1 MEQQC
6 TEVEQT
12 EYEEQCSTSYEQLCE
27 TVEQYQCLDEEVLY
41 SDVVPI
47 SSSYGVP
54 QVSQDPD
61 LKIIMRFTFCKI
73 RDLFSLLLLVMLTL
87 PQLLMV
93 YLR

>member
-1 MEQQC
+1 MIIEHTVEQQC

-27 TVEQYQCLDEEVLY
+27 TVDHYQCLDEEPLY

-54 QVSQDPD
+54 QVSQATEFK
-61 LKIIMRFTFCKI
+61 KIINIAAT
-73 RDLFSLLLLVMLTL
+73 SL
-87 PQLLMV
+87 QF
-93 YLR
+93 